1 MSTSAWRK
9 VTTTRY
15 CTRTQV
21 VVQQAHLKQRSRLR
35 SVNEISGSDV
45 HGQVLAEQARD
56 DVVVDCGNLMRAQ
69 LRDVNV
75 DVIW

>member
-1 MSTSAWRK
+1 
-9 VTTTRY
+9 
-15 CTRTQV
+15 
-21 VVQQAHLKQRSRLR
+21 LKQRSRLR